1 MLLGPCR
8 VYTVAH
14 GWSVL
19 CHVRDR
25 REHGC
30 EGKRPGPETHAVM
43 LLVPRTDK
51 GQAGLLDSEWMG
63 SLREHVCGTRR
74 DLRGVFC

>member
-1 MLLGPCR
+1 MHLGPPR
-8 VYTVAH
+8 VYTAVH

-19 CHVRDR
+19 CHGRDLR
-25 REHGC
+25 VHGC

-51 GQAGLLDSEWMG
+51 GQAG
-63 SLREHVCGTRR
+63 
-74 DLRGVFC
+74 